1 MRASNPAC
9 VHRMVKKE
17 TNYVTFRTLGMLIAG
32 IGVGMVVVLSAACSS
47 QEADESTPV
56 SSVPA
61 TELPAPTASPDPTAS
76 PESAPTPAPT
86 ATPLDASVE
95 ESLKDP
101 WGDDLDTFAVTSF
114 TDNGR
119 KYEIMKILPKD
130 AIRAIFDPN
139 FLSAEEADNQYR
151 ETDLVIG
158 VSINGEHRAY
168 NVAYLSGHEIVND
181 VVGGEP
187 IAVTW

>member
-1 MRASNPAC
+1 MNS
-9 VHRMVKKE
+9 
-17 TNYVTFRTLGMLIAG
+17 RTLRTLFVAIGAG
-32 IGVGMVVVLSAACSS
+32 TLFTFALACGP
-47 QEADESTPV
+47 QESDEPTPAG
-56 SSVPA
+56 SVPA
-61 TELPAPTASPDPTAS
+61 TELPAPTARPDPTAS
-76 PESAPTPAPT
+76 PEPAPTPAPT

-130 AIRAIFDPN
+130 AIRAVFDPN
-139 FLSAEEADNQYR
+139 FLTQDEADSQYR
-151 ETDLVIG
+151 DTDLVIG

-181 VVGGEP
+181 VVGGRP

>member
-9 VHRMVKKE
+9 VHRMIKKE
-17 TNYVTFRTLGMLIAG
+17 TNYVTFRTLRMLIAG

-47 QEADESTPV
+47 QEADEPAPDSR
-56 SSVPA
+56 VPA
-61 TELPAPTASPDPTAS
+61 TELPAPTARPDPTAS
-76 PESAPTPAPT
+76 PESAPTPAQT
-86 ATPLDASVE
+86 ATPLDESVE
-95 ESLKDP
+95 ESSRDP

-139 FLSAEEADNQYR
+139 FLTHDEAESQYR
-151 ETDLVIG
+151 DTDLVIG

-181 VVGGEP
+181 VVGGKP